1 VACHPTQDVV
11 AAGYADGLVLIIRI
25 GDGAEILAKKPDK
38 APITALAWDE
48 LGTLL
53 AWGSENGTAGTI
65 PL

>member
-1 VACHPTQDVV
+1 
-11 AAGYADGLVLIIRI
+11 VLIIRI